1 MKYQYFIS
9 FVAVKKNGYEFG
21 NIDITFPCN
30 IENITEIRWAELR
43 IKEKI
48 KVNQVIILNYQLLR
62 KWEVSD
68 NVVI

>member
-9 FVAVKKNGYEFG
+9 FVAVKNKGYEFG

-43 IKEKI
+43 IQEKAHL
-48 KVNQVIILNYQLLR
+48 KQVIILNYQLLR
-62 KWEVSD
+62 KWEVPD
-68 NVVI
+68 NVVT